1 MTYFDNDPLLHF
13 SLGTEAVYSIIV
25 YGRLDQRWSAQ
36 LGLQVDYSTL
46 ANNVTLSTLSGS
58 FQDQAALFGVLNG
71 LYGLGFPLLEVT
83 CFSASPTKQT

>member
-1 MTYFDNDPLLHF
+1 MTCFNDHSFHF
-13 SLGTEAVYSIIV
+13 SLGTEAVYNITV
-25 YGRLDQRWSAQ
+25 YGRLDSRWSAQ

-58 FQDQAALFGVLNG
+58 FQDQAALFGALNG

-83 CFSASPTKQT
+83 CTPT